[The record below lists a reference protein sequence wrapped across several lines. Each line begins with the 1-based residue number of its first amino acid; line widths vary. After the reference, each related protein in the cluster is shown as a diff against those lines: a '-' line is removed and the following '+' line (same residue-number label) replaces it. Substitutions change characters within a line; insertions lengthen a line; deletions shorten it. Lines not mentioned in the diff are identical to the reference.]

1 MRRLKT
7 RILAFLPDW
16 AQLFSEQRHHIY
28 GVFLRGQTEKGPA
41 DMGGHTKIHF
51 IYMFGLA
58 MLYDCKVDEG
68 FRHIVSNPLR
78 PYFLLDIF
86 LLVGMEAAQ
95 PNGIFELAEGSFY
108 GPYSDI
114 FLIPKAGA
122 IC

>member
-1 MRRLKT
+1 
-7 RILAFLPDW
+7 
-16 AQLFSEQRHHIY
+16 
-28 GVFLRGQTEKGPA
+28 
-41 DMGGHTKIHF
+41 MGGHTKIHF

-68 FRHIVSNPLR
+68 FRHIVSNRLR

-86 LLVGMEAAQ
+86 RPVGIEVAQ

-114 FLIPKAGA
+114 FLIP
-122 IC
+122 IFFTRPTFT

>member
-1 MRRLKT
+1 MPYFCMKGCPFR
-7 RILAFLPDW
+7 
-16 AQLFSEQRHHIY
+16 QRHHIY
-28 GVFLRGQTEKGPA
+28 GGFLRGQTEKGHA

-68 FRHIVSNPLR
+68 FRHIVSNRLR

-86 LLVGMEAAQ
+86 RLVGIEATQ
-95 PNGIFELAEGSFY
+95 PNGIFELAEGAFY

-114 FLIPKAGA
+114 FLIP
-122 IC
+122 IFFTRPTFT